1 MSIVT
6 EDKKRIVLWAE
17 EGEAYA
23 SEIKLLERALKN
35 IDISKIKV
43 YSFIADK
50 GFDSIKIMEDIAKS
64 GVELAIRVKETFRIN
79 VKHPLRKK
87 SKEGWNKFGR
97 YRYLIESLFGNIKQ
111 KLGGVSIKLC
121 KF

>member
-1 MSIVT
+1 M
-6 EDKKRIVLWAE
+6 VLWAE